1 MQEKVY
7 KYARH
12 EILKHVSLL
21 HQDCKKSSTRIFSAY
36 PFYAFSTN
44 NKSKEKSVI
53 PKITL
58 TFGITIPNFIVI
70 FGIRANYFTKTFLT
84 LPSDILMMAMPFWV
98 LPIFTPLMLKRAASV
113 ASFEDIS
120 MLAMPE
126 AGS

>member
-1 MQEKVY
+1 MLLCSTKIVKKALQGSFW
-7 KYARH
+7 H
-12 EILKHVSLL
+12 ILSIHSL
-21 HQDCKKSSTRIFSAY
+21 QTIRVKK
-36 PFYAFSTN
+36 
-44 NKSKEKSVI
+44 KSVI

>member
-1 MQEKVY
+1 MQEEVY
-7 KYARH
+7 KYARRKA
-12 EILKHVSLL
+12 LKHASLL
-21 HQDCKKSSTRIFSAY
+21 HQDCKKSSTRIFLAY
-36 PFYAFSTN
+36 PFYTFSTN
-44 NKSKEKSVI
+44 NKNKERSV
-53 PKITL
+53 
-58 TFGITIPNFIVI
+58 IPNFIVI

>member
-7 KYARH
+7 KYARR
-12 EILKHVSLL
+12 ETLKHVSLL

-44 NKSKEKSVI
+44 NKSKESVI